1 MIGRVSGSR
10 TYQKVRAVFAPSTR
24 AASSSSFGMPSTKF
38 RASSVVNGICSAAT
52 GRMTAQS
59 VL

>member
-1 MIGRVSGSR
+1 MPERPDHAGPVD
-10 TYQKVRAVFAPSTR
+10 P
-24 AASSSSFGMPSTKF
+24 AASISESGMPSTKF
-38 RASSVVNGICSAAT
+38 RASRTVKGTCSAAT